1 MTDGM
6 GGKHIGMILS
16 LLLIWAC
23 SSPDALSDGNGTA
36 EDRQLQAEFAFKG
49 RIAFQSNRDGDR
61 DIYILTKAQLRKLT
75 DNTWHDEYPQ
85 WSPDGSRIAYTANP
99 DGNYDIFV
107 MNADGSQVTRI
118 TSSPKD
124 EIEHAWFPDGK
135 RIAFTI
141 EERMGIRRRFSLWS
155 IDLETRRIKRM
166 LPEFKGY
173 TALPNFSPTEPLMG
187 FTGKKTIGWDV
198 FMCDL
203 RTQEFQALTQGGK
216 ACRPH
221 FSPGGDKVAY
231 VSAEADGKGD
241 IWIMNPDGSGKRRLT
256 ERNDT
261 SDYFP
266 SWSPDGKYIV
276 FSSSLEHS
284 IERGTWS
291 LFLVR
296 VSTGTVIPL
305 FKGGHRDLFPDW
317 AWGTAPGSKG

>member
-1 MTDGM
+1 M
-6 GGKHIGMILS
+6 GGKRIGWILI
-16 LLLIWAC
+16 LLLLWGC
-23 SSPDALSDGNGTA
+23 SASESVSDGDGA
-36 EDRQLQAEFAFKG
+36 VDDQGPRAEFAFRG

-61 DIYILTKAQLRKLT
+61 DIYLLTKTRLRKLT

-99 DGNYDIFV
+99 EGHYDLFV

-135 RIAFTI
+135 SLAFTI
-141 EERMGIRRRFSLWS
+141 EERKGIRRRFSLWS
-155 IDLETRRIKRM
+155 VELETGKIERM
-166 LPEFKGY
+166 LSDFPGY
-173 TALPNFSPTEPLMG
+173 TALPNFSPSDPLMG
-187 FTGKKTIGWDV
+187 FTGKKAIGWDV
-198 FMCDL
+198 FMHDF
-203 RTQEFQALTQGGK
+203 RTGGTQALTQGGK

-221 FSPGGDKVAY
+221 FSPDGGKVAY
-231 VSAEADGKGD
+231 VSAKADGKGD
-241 IWIMNPDGSGKRRLT
+241 IWIMNPDGSEKQRLT
-256 ERNDT
+256 ERDET

-276 FSSSLEHS
+276 FSSSLQHR
-284 IERGTWS
+284 IDRGAWS

-305 FKGGHRDLFPDW
+305 FKSGHRDLFPDW
-317 AWGTAPGSKG
+317 DWNSVPARRN